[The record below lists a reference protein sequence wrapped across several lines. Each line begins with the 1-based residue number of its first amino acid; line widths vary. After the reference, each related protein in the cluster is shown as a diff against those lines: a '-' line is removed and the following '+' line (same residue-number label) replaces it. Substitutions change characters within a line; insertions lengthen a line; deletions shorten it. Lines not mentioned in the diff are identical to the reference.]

1 MKSETKLNLTPEQIK
16 AITAPLEPA
25 LVIAGAGTGKTSVMA
40 ERVLWLIEE
49 AKIEP
54 EEILGLT
61 FTNKAAQELR
71 TRVRDTISNSE
82 KFQNSFETTEPNIAT
97 YHAFALQILN
107 DHGLLIGVESDLKPI
122 NETTRATL
130 AFKTVLQT
138 QASLKHLEKSPRY
151 IAKQLLML
159 DNQMAEHD
167 LKIDSISKFSDKL
180 LAQIA
185 ATRSRK
191 EMRDLEVVTLARV
204 ELANLVNEFRD
215 LKRDE
220 GIVDFADQMRFALQ
234 LVKSHPEVVDQLRNQ
249 YKAVLLD
256 EYQDTSVIQRL
267 LLSEI
272 FGQAHPVTAVGDPL
286 QAIYGWRGASV
297 SNIDSFPH
305 HFPQQ
310 DGNPARKYPL
320 TANFRSGQKIL
331 NHANQV
337 SKDLRDIHFAIDSLV
352 AGKATNSEVNIG
364 LHLTWNDEI
373 EDITNRI
380 KNLVLDRGIK
390 PEQIAVLSRN
400 GKELLSIYDLL
411 ISKGIPATFSGK
423 RDLIDVPE
431 VSEVLSYLR
440 LLDDPTHNPSLV
452 RILAGPRFEIDPK
465 DLALLSLRANEL
477 VKDHKFN
484 KENKTFEQS
493 LLQSVDGTDVAELA
507 VLADA
512 LNSPGNSGYGLGVKE
527 KFNKLRNEL
536 EILRKHITE
545 PLSDIIYRIIN
556 QTGLLIEIMAS
567 DQLMTESRYEALMSL
582 QDLAES
588 FDQGSPHGVVR
599 EFLAWLN
606 EADELE
612 STIEF
617 APTAMKNAVSLM
629 TIHGAKGLE
638 FPIVFIPAVCE
649 NVFPNNRSS
658 MWYKKPELIPYELR
672 ADASSLPGGFQ
683 TETKE
688 FDAYTDRCKAHAEL
702 EERRLMYVALTRA
715 ENELFVSSHWW
726 GPTQKKVRGPSAYLL
741 QLKEIVEQG
750 HGQVVEWSENT
761 HEENPTLDEM
771 MPTIWPPKRDQVARD
786 RRLDFANYIQNQT
799 EVDES
804 TLSQTQIML
813 LENWDK
819 DIESLITELT
829 SEKLVKKSVAIP
841 DTLNVT
847 KTIKLMRDPDEFAKQ
862 LVRPMPSKPI
872 DQARRGTQFHFWI
885 EKHFAMPA
893 LLDSLDLPGAADE
906 KLISDDQ
913 LETMKNA
920 FLNSAWANKKP
931 LALEWPFD
939 ISIGGRSLRGRIDAV
954 FETENG
960 IELIDWK
967 TGVVGKS
974 DDLQLAWYRFAW
986 WKMTGTPIEQITAA
1000 FVYVPSM
1007 EIARPKELL
1016 APEVLLESIS
1026 G

>member
-1 MKSETKLNLTPEQIK
+1 
-16 AITAPLEPA
+16 
-25 LVIAGAGTGKTSVMA
+25 VD
-40 ERVLWLIEE
+40 R
-49 AKIEP
+49 
-54 EEILGLT
+54 
-61 FTNKAAQELR
+61 
-71 TRVRDTISNSE
+71 
-82 KFQNSFETTEPNIAT
+82 
-97 YHAFALQILN
+97 
-107 DHGLLIGVESDLKPI
+107 
-122 NETTRATL
+122 
-130 AFKTVLQT
+130 
-138 QASLKHLEKSPRY
+138 
-151 IAKQLLML
+151 
-159 DNQMAEHD
+159 
-167 LKIDSISKFSDKL
+167 
-180 LAQIA
+180 
-185 ATRSRK
+185 
-191 EMRDLEVVTLARV
+191 EV
-204 ELANLVNEFRD
+204 
-215 LKRDE
+215 
-220 GIVDFADQMRFALQ
+220 
-234 LVKSHPEVVDQLRNQ
+234 
-249 YKAVLLD
+249 
-256 EYQDTSVIQRL
+256 
-267 LLSEI
+267 
-272 FGQAHPVTAVGDPL
+272 
-286 QAIYGWRGASV
+286 
-297 SNIDSFPH
+297 
-305 HFPQQ
+305 
-310 DGNPARKYPL
+310 
-320 TANFRSGQKIL
+320 
-331 NHANQV
+331 
-337 SKDLRDIHFAIDSLV
+337 
-352 AGKATNSEVNIG
+352 
-364 LHLTWNDEI
+364 
-373 EDITNRI
+373 
-380 KNLVLDRGIK
+380 K

-400 GKELLSIYDLL
+400 GKELLAIYDLL

-512 LNSPGNSGYGLGVKE
+512 LNSPGNSGYGIGVKE
-527 KFNKLRNEL
+527 KFNKLRIEL

-672 ADASSLPGGFQ
+672 ADASSLPSGFQ

-688 FDAYTDRCKAHAEL
+688 FDAYTDQCKAHAEL

-726 GPTQKKVRGPSAYLL
+726 GPTQKKVRGPSPYLL

-750 HGQVVEWSENT
+750 HGQIVEWTENT

-771 MPTIWPPKRDQVARD
+771 VPTIWPPQRDQVARN
-786 RRLDFANYIQNQT
+786 RRLDFANYIESQT

-804 TLSQTQIML
+804 ALSQMQKTL

-847 KTIKLMRDPDEFAKQ
+847 KTIKLMRDPTEFAKQ

-893 LLDSLDLPGAADE
+893 LLDSLDLSGAADE

-920 FLNSAWANKKP
+920 FLNSAWANQKP

-986 WKMTGTPIEQITAA
+986 WKMTGTAIDKITAA

>member
-1 MKSETKLNLTPEQIK
+1 
-16 AITAPLEPA
+16 
-25 LVIAGAGTGKTSVMA
+25 VD
-40 ERVLWLIEE
+40 R
-49 AKIEP
+49 
-54 EEILGLT
+54 
-61 FTNKAAQELR
+61 
-71 TRVRDTISNSE
+71 
-82 KFQNSFETTEPNIAT
+82 
-97 YHAFALQILN
+97 
-107 DHGLLIGVESDLKPI
+107 
-122 NETTRATL
+122 
-130 AFKTVLQT
+130 
-138 QASLKHLEKSPRY
+138 
-151 IAKQLLML
+151 
-159 DNQMAEHD
+159 
-167 LKIDSISKFSDKL
+167 
-180 LAQIA
+180 
-185 ATRSRK
+185 
-191 EMRDLEVVTLARV
+191 EV
-204 ELANLVNEFRD
+204 
-215 LKRDE
+215 
-220 GIVDFADQMRFALQ
+220 
-234 LVKSHPEVVDQLRNQ
+234 
-249 YKAVLLD
+249 
-256 EYQDTSVIQRL
+256 
-267 LLSEI
+267 
-272 FGQAHPVTAVGDPL
+272 
-286 QAIYGWRGASV
+286 
-297 SNIDSFPH
+297 
-305 HFPQQ
+305 
-310 DGNPARKYPL
+310 
-320 TANFRSGQKIL
+320 
-331 NHANQV
+331 
-337 SKDLRDIHFAIDSLV
+337 
-352 AGKATNSEVNIG
+352 
-364 LHLTWNDEI
+364 
-373 EDITNRI
+373 
-380 KNLVLDRGIK
+380 K

-400 GKELLSIYDLL
+400 GKELLAIYDLL

-512 LNSPGNSGYGLGVKE
+512 LNSPGNSGYGIGVKE
-527 KFNKLRNEL
+527 KFNKLRIEL

-672 ADASSLPGGFQ
+672 ADASSLPSGFQ

-688 FDAYTDRCKAHAEL
+688 FDAYTDQCKAHAEL

-726 GPTQKKVRGPSAYLL
+726 GPTQKKVRGPSPYLL

-750 HGQVVEWSENT
+750 HGQIVEWTENT

-771 MPTIWPPKRDQVARD
+771 VPTIWPPQRDQVARN
-786 RRLDFANYIQNQT
+786 RRLDFANYIESQT

-804 TLSQTQIML
+804 ALSQMQKTL

-847 KTIKLMRDPDEFAKQ
+847 KTIKLMRDPTEFAKQ

-986 WKMTGTPIEQITAA
+986 WKMTGTSIDKITAA

>member
-1 MKSETKLNLTPEQIK
+1 
-16 AITAPLEPA
+16 
-25 LVIAGAGTGKTSVMA
+25 
-40 ERVLWLIEE
+40 
-49 AKIEP
+49 
-54 EEILGLT
+54 
-61 FTNKAAQELR
+61 
-71 TRVRDTISNSE
+71 
-82 KFQNSFETTEPNIAT
+82 
-97 YHAFALQILN
+97 
-107 DHGLLIGVESDLKPI
+107 
-122 NETTRATL
+122 
-130 AFKTVLQT
+130 
-138 QASLKHLEKSPRY
+138 
-151 IAKQLLML
+151 
-159 DNQMAEHD
+159 
-167 LKIDSISKFSDKL
+167 
-180 LAQIA
+180 
-185 ATRSRK
+185 
-191 EMRDLEVVTLARV
+191 
-204 ELANLVNEFRD
+204 
-215 LKRDE
+215 
-220 GIVDFADQMRFALQ
+220 
-234 LVKSHPEVVDQLRNQ
+234 
-249 YKAVLLD
+249 
-256 EYQDTSVIQRL
+256 
-267 LLSEI
+267 
-272 FGQAHPVTAVGDPL
+272 
-286 QAIYGWRGASV
+286 
-297 SNIDSFPH
+297 
-305 HFPQQ
+305 
-310 DGNPARKYPL
+310 
-320 TANFRSGQKIL
+320 
-331 NHANQV
+331 
-337 SKDLRDIHFAIDSLV
+337 
-352 AGKATNSEVNIG
+352 
-364 LHLTWNDEI
+364 
-373 EDITNRI
+373 
-380 KNLVLDRGIK
+380 
-390 PEQIAVLSRN
+390 
-400 GKELLSIYDLL
+400 
-411 ISKGIPATFSGK
+411 
-423 RDLIDVPE
+423 
-431 VSEVLSYLR
+431 
-440 LLDDPTHNPSLV
+440 
-452 RILAGPRFEIDPK
+452 
-465 DLALLSLRANEL
+465 

-512 LNSPGNSGYGLGVKE
+512 LNSPGNSGYGIGVKE
-527 KFNKLRNEL
+527 KFNKLRIEL

-672 ADASSLPGGFQ
+672 ADASSLPSGFQ

-688 FDAYTDRCKAHAEL
+688 FDAYTDQCKAHAEL

-726 GPTQKKVRGPSAYLL
+726 GPTQKKVRGPSPYLL

-750 HGQVVEWSENT
+750 HGQIVEWTENT

-771 MPTIWPPKRDQVARD
+771 MPTIWPPQRDQVARN
-786 RRLDFANYIQNQT
+786 RRLDFANYIESQT

-804 TLSQTQIML
+804 ALSQMQKTL

-847 KTIKLMRDPDEFAKQ
+847 KTIKLMRDPTEFAKQ

-893 LLDSLDLPGAADE
+893 LLDSLDLSGAADE

-920 FLNSAWANKKP
+920 FLNSAWANQKP

-986 WKMTGTPIEQITAA
+986 WKMTGTAIDKITAA

>member
-1 MKSETKLNLTPEQIK
+1 
-16 AITAPLEPA
+16 
-25 LVIAGAGTGKTSVMA
+25 
-40 ERVLWLIEE
+40 
-49 AKIEP
+49 
-54 EEILGLT
+54 
-61 FTNKAAQELR
+61 
-71 TRVRDTISNSE
+71 
-82 KFQNSFETTEPNIAT
+82 
-97 YHAFALQILN
+97 
-107 DHGLLIGVESDLKPI
+107 
-122 NETTRATL
+122 
-130 AFKTVLQT
+130 
-138 QASLKHLEKSPRY
+138 
-151 IAKQLLML
+151 
-159 DNQMAEHD
+159 
-167 LKIDSISKFSDKL
+167 
-180 LAQIA
+180 
-185 ATRSRK
+185 
-191 EMRDLEVVTLARV
+191 
-204 ELANLVNEFRD
+204 
-215 LKRDE
+215 
-220 GIVDFADQMRFALQ
+220 
-234 LVKSHPEVVDQLRNQ
+234 
-249 YKAVLLD
+249 
-256 EYQDTSVIQRL
+256 
-267 LLSEI
+267 
-272 FGQAHPVTAVGDPL
+272 
-286 QAIYGWRGASV
+286 
-297 SNIDSFPH
+297 
-305 HFPQQ
+305 
-310 DGNPARKYPL
+310 
-320 TANFRSGQKIL
+320 
-331 NHANQV
+331 
-337 SKDLRDIHFAIDSLV
+337 
-352 AGKATNSEVNIG
+352 
-364 LHLTWNDEI
+364 
-373 EDITNRI
+373 
-380 KNLVLDRGIK
+380 
-390 PEQIAVLSRN
+390 
-400 GKELLSIYDLL
+400 
-411 ISKGIPATFSGK
+411 
-423 RDLIDVPE
+423 
-431 VSEVLSYLR
+431 
-440 LLDDPTHNPSLV
+440 
-452 RILAGPRFEIDPK
+452 LAGPRFEIDPK

-512 LNSPGNSGYGLGVKE
+512 LNSPGNSGYGIGVKE
-527 KFNKLRNEL
+527 KFNKLRIEL

-672 ADASSLPGGFQ
+672 ADASSLPSGFQ

-688 FDAYTDRCKAHAEL
+688 FDAYTDQCKAHAEL

-726 GPTQKKVRGPSAYLL
+726 GPTQKKVRGPSPYLL

-750 HGQVVEWSENT
+750 HGQIVEWTENT

-771 MPTIWPPKRDQVARD
+771 VPTIWPPQRDQVARN
-786 RRLDFANYIQNQT
+786 RRLDFANYIESQT
-799 EVDES
+799 AVDES
-804 TLSQTQIML
+804 ALSQMQKTL

-847 KTIKLMRDPDEFAKQ
+847 RTIKLMRDPTEFAKQ

-893 LLDSLDLPGAADE
+893 LLDSLDLSGAADE

-920 FLNSAWANKKP
+920 FLNSAWANQKP

-986 WKMTGTPIEQITAA
+986 WKMTGTAIDKITAA